1 MAQTTFKSKEDYQSN
16 VGQRVGTSDWFEI
29 TQDRINRFAEA
40 TDDPQWIHL
49 DVERAKSGPFGTTIA
64 HGFLTLSLASRLM
77 RDVISI
83 ADAKMGINY
92 GLNKVRFT
100 SPVPVDSKIR
110 IHATLA
116 EAKEVE
122 PNGIQATYDIEF
134 EIDGQ
139 EKPACVAQWIAR
151 TYF

>member
-16 VGQRVGTSDWFEI
+16 VGQKVGISDWFEI
-29 TQDRINRFAEA
+29 TQDQINLFADA
-40 TDDPQWIHL
+40 TDDHQWIHV
-49 DVERAKSGPFGTTIA
+49 DVERAKTGPFGTPIA
-64 HGFLTLSLASRLM
+64 HGYLTLSMGPRLM

-83 ADAKMGINY
+83 EGAKMGINY
-92 GLNKVRFT
+92 GLNKVRFIN
-100 SPVPVDSKIR
+100 PVPVGSKMR
-110 IHATLA
+110 LHVTLV

-122 PNGIQATYDIEF
+122 PNGIQATYDTEF